1 MARNINN
8 GNSRN
13 GKRPVK
19 KTVRKPP
26 EGRKSPPARA
36 SQREPQREN
45 NVVPFNARKRASV
58 KRAAATRDLII
69 MITALALFSISVGGT
84 IYKYA
89 TKKDIATM
97 VVPMGSI
104 DIPRVIKGIIIRDEA
119 VYRSNAGG
127 NVDFWVSDKQ
137 KVKSG
142 TVVCSI
148 KNPETTKALEN
159 QSEILSQKILDMQ
172 SLRTEVSAFT
182 HDVSNINKKIK
193 SDIDKNL
200 FLLSGDDFSAVYKLK
215 DSVEKNINKRNEL
228 LLSEGKGSLESYVN
242 ENRQYSEKLSQ
253 SIATV
258 PVTEGGIVSYVVDG
272 FEELLNFGNMEQVRK
287 EETVMQ
293 VVPKIGERVKETTA
307 GSEIFKIVKS
317 NEWYI
322 ASYIENDLALNWKE
336 NDMIKL
342 YLDKDGEYIG
352 IDFKIEELERREKE
366 SFVLFKT
373 NKQMYDFL
381 DMRSISFKT
390 YDSIYSGIKIP
401 ENAITER
408 TFLKIPEDYVINSKG
423 RNVVY
428 KLMNDKTEEV
438 AISMKSLR
446 LSEEKGSY
454 VYVMQDFNNI
464 KRGDTVVMP
473 EKDKKSED
481 GENAPVVSNLEKTYV
496 IDEIVVS
503 KGVFKA
509 NSGIASFTS
518 ISTEGMTKGNNGY
531 VILPASPEGSASG
544 IKIYDIIVS
553 DAVNNYIQEGDRIN

>member
-1 MARNINN
+1 
-8 GNSRN
+8 
-13 GKRPVK
+13 
-19 KTVRKPP
+19 
-26 EGRKSPPARA
+26 
-36 SQREPQREN
+36 
-45 NVVPFNARKRASV
+45 
-58 KRAAATRDLII
+58 

-84 IYKYA
+84 LYKYA

-97 VVPMGSI
+97 VVPMGSV
-104 DIPRVIKGIIIRDEA
+104 DIPRVINGIIIRDEA

-127 NVDFWVSDKQ
+127 NVDFWVADKQ

-258 PVTEGGIVSYVVDG
+258 SVTEGGIVSYVVDG
-272 FEELLNFGNMEQVRK
+272 FEELLNFSNMDQVRK

-293 VVPKIGERVKETTA
+293 IVPKISERVKETSE
-307 GSEIFKIVKS
+307 GSEVFKIVKS

-322 ASYIENDLALNWKE
+322 ASYIENDLTLNWKE
-336 NDMIKL
+336 SDTVKL
-342 YLDKDGEYIG
+342 YLDKDGEYMG

-366 SFVLFKT
+366 SFVLFKS

-381 DMRSISFKT
+381 DMRSVSFKT

-423 RNVVY
+423 RDVVY
-428 KLMNDKTEEV
+428 KLINDKTEEV

-446 LSEEKGSY
+446 LNEDKGGY

-464 KRGDTVVMP
+464 KRGDTVIMP
-473 EKDKKSED
+473 EKEKDSE
-481 GENAPVVSNLEKTYV
+481 GEENAPAANNLEKTYV

>member
-19 KTVRKPP
+19 KPVRKVP
-26 EGRKSPPARA
+26 ESRKSPPARA
-36 SQREPQREN
+36 STKGPEREN
-45 NVVPFNARKRASV
+45 NVVPFNARKRAAA
-58 KRAAATRDLII
+58 KRASATRDLII

-97 VVPMGSI
+97 VVPMGSV
-104 DIPRVIKGIIIRDEA
+104 DIPRVINGIIIRDEA

-127 NVDFWVSDKQ
+127 NVDFWVADKQ

-258 PVTEGGIVSYVVDG
+258 SVTEGGIVSYVVDG
-272 FEELLNFGNMEQVRK
+272 FEELLNFSNMDQVRK

-293 VVPKIGERVKETTA
+293 IVPKISERVKEA
-307 GSEIFKIVKS
+307 SEGSEVFKIVKS

-322 ASYIENDLALNWKE
+322 ASYIENDLTLNWKE
-336 NDMIKL
+336 SDTVKL
-342 YLDKDGEYIG
+342 YLDKDGEYMG

-366 SFVLFKT
+366 SFVLFKS

-381 DMRSISFKT
+381 DMRSVSFKT

-423 RNVVY
+423 RDVVY
-428 KLMNDKTEEV
+428 KLINDKTEEV

-446 LSEEKGSY
+446 LNEDKGGY

-464 KRGDTVVMP
+464 KRGDTVIMP
-473 EKDKKSED
+473 EKEKDSE
-481 GENAPVVSNLEKTYV
+481 GEENAPAANNLEKTYV